1 MDVNK
6 SNIICIYGNNK
17 YREYLVYNLVYE
29 YIHTAKIKFGA
40 VIGNAY
46 PYYEYISDNIYIK
59 YEEKIM
65 DNYLKNLQ
73 NIYKKCNG
81 IMDSN
86 ILIVDSNMIDLNTEC
101 WEHILENYQ
110 IYKINIII
118 ILDKIMDYNMKKLNE
133 YTNVVFVMK
142 HVFNKY
148 EYLER
153 LYSTFFKYDYDKD
166 EFIDAYVKCTD
177 NLSDIMIYN
186 KIRNDICRYTI
197 NLSLPKVVFY
207 TYKIYEQNK
216 IYKQRCVISDI
227 INV

>member
-1 MDVNK
+1 
-6 SNIICIYGNNK
+6 
-17 YREYLVYNLVYE
+17 
-29 YIHTAKIKFGA
+29 
-40 VIGNAY
+40 
-46 PYYEYISDNIYIK
+46 
-59 YEEKIM
+59 
-65 DNYLKNLQ
+65 
-73 NIYKKCNG
+73 
-81 IMDSN
+81 MDSN

-133 YTNVVFVMK
+133 YANVVFVMK
-142 HVFNKY
+142 HIFNKY

-197 NLSLPKVVFY
+197 NLTLPKVVFY
-207 TYKIYEQNK
+207 TYKIYEQKK